1 MKKKWKSTKILL
13 RIGWNLD
20 VYTIGFSIY
29 STENTNFCVVERI
42 STLKCNRPA
51 ATCFVWETET
61 TNIEFILYHLSKCR
75 YSPRIVSCQWK
86 FVIYSFNV
94 RLIKF
99 QRLAISILSLSLSA
113 SIDRIV
119 MCGNAATQI
128 VHYSLVGSGFYH
140 YHQWNHRLH
149 FPTHSSIWLLVE
161 TQRFLFVCYRFCEV
175 LTKQNAVNV
184 VVMNLI
190 YSGYL

>member
-20 VYTIGFSIY
+20 VYTIGFSMY
-29 STENTNFCVVERI
+29 STENTHFRVVERI

-99 QRLAISILSLSLSA
+99 QRLAISILSLSA

-119 MCGNAATQI
+119 ICGNAATQI
-128 VHYSLVGSGFYH
+128 VHYSLVGAGFYH

-149 FPTHSSIWLLVE
+149 FPTHSLEYDCLSK
-161 TQRFLFVCYRFCEV
+161 RKGFFLCVIDFVKC
-175 LTKQNAVNV
+175 
-184 VVMNLI
+184 
-190 YSGYL
+190 